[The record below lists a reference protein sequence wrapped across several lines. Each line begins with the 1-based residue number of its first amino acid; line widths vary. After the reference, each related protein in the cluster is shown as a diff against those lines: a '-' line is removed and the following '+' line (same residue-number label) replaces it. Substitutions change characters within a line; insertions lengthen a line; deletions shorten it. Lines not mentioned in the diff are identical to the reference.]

1 MKKKIINNGDE
12 KVIFM
17 NPIDLPHLDRQ
28 ICACR
33 LCPLSDG
40 RTLAVPGCGPDPA
53 DIMLVGCPADACS
66 FFERQL
72 QELSLRGQH
81 YDVRFARDENEFIT
95 QSCFCEPDIV
105 VIEDDVF
112 IGPGVITLND
122 KLMGGALAY
131 PRICRG
137 ARIGGGSV
145 ILPGIVI
152 GENATVGA
160 GSVVTRS
167 VPAKVV
173 VAGNPARIIRRL
185 DGAGQE
191 PAARLALAS

>member
-1 MKKKIINNGDE
+1 MSMKEKRFPGVHFYNPELVEVQDEVLIGAGTRVGSFTLIHQGAMIGSGCTIGSHCNICKCTIGDR
-12 KVIFM
+12 VSIQTSCH
-17 NPIDLPHLDRQ
+17 I
-28 ICACR
+28 
-33 LCPLSDG
+33 
-40 RTLAVPGCGPDPA
+40 T
-53 DIMLVGCPADACS
+53 
-66 FFERQL
+66 
-72 QELSLRGQH
+72 RG
-81 YDVRFARDENEFIT
+81 
-95 QSCFCEPDIV
+95 V

-160 GSVVTRS
+160 GSVVTLD
-167 VPAKVV
+167 VPPRATVI
-173 VAGNPARIIRRL
+173 GNPARMF
-185 DGAGQE
+185 QKMSTE
-191 PAARLALAS
+191 